1 MSKKFVDTSKL
12 MAATPRKTVAKSA
25 SDDEVVSAI
34 HKSSRS
40 IRTSLDIPEDIHKQ
54 IKMLSVER
62 GISMKD
68 LMLQFFVEGLESN
81 RVG

>member
-25 SDDEVVSAI
+25 SDDEVVSGI